1 MAYVPN
7 FQRLP
12 SPLMETVVRTS
23 YSAGPL
29 AHLAARRIRNFA
41 TADLSALDAS
51 KGNRERIIILGSGWA
66 GRVCN
71 IQTHI
76 IADVVS

>member
-1 MAYVPN
+1 MACVQR

-12 SPLMETVVRTS
+12 SPLLEALVRAS

-29 AHLAARRIRNFA
+29 AHSAAHRMRSFA

-66 GRVCN
+66 GR
-71 IQTHI
+71 IL
-76 IADVVS
+76 

>member
-1 MAYVPN
+1 MTCVQR

-12 SPLMETVVRTS
+12 GPLLETLVRTP
-23 YSAGPL
+23 YNAGSL
-29 AHLAARRIRNFA
+29 ARLAAQRTRSFA

-66 GRVCN
+66 GR
-71 IQTHI
+71 
-76 IADVVS
+76 SL

>member
-1 MAYVPN
+1 MACLPR

-12 SPLMETVVRTS
+12 SPLLDTLVRIS

-29 AHLAARRIRNFA
+29 AHSAAQRTRSFA

-66 GRVCN
+66 GR
-71 IQTHI
+71 TP
-76 IADVVS
+76 